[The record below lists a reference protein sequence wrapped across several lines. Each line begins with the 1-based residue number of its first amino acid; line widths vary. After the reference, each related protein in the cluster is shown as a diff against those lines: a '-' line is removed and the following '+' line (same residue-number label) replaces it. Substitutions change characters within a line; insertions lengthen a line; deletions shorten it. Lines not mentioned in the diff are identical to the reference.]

1 MPASAISVEEVVLH
15 GQRMEYRRSGTTGPH
30 VILLHGMAGSAAT
43 WNTVM
48 PRLGRTCQVIAPDLL
63 GHGKS
68 AKPVAGDYS
77 LGSYASG
84 VRDLMVCL
92 GIDRA
97 TVVGHSLGGGVALQ
111 FAYQFPERCERLVLV
126 SSGGLGTEVHA
137 VLRLATLP
145 GFAYIL
151 QALSTHHLVTLGNGL
166 GRVLQRI
173 GLRPGTDAEQAWRS
187 FASFSD
193 PATRA
198 AFIKTIR
205 SVIAAGGQ
213 RVSAL
218 DRLYLA
224 AAVPMLLVWGDRD
237 GIIPVEHARAAHELI
252 PDSRLEIV
260 PNAGHYPHR
269 DDPAGFTDALLE
281 FMSSTPCADVSA
293 DRWREMLLQAGRPQE
308 PATAAQPDS
317 RQSIAASP

>member
-1 MPASAISVEEVVLH
+1 MRAPAIQVEEVVLH
-15 GQRMEYRRSGTTGPH
+15 GQRMQYRRAGTEGP
-30 VILLHGMAGSAAT
+30 VVVLLHGMAGSAAT
-43 WNTVM
+43 WNTVL

-84 VRDLMVCL
+84 VRDLLVCL
-92 GIDRA
+92 GLERA

-145 GFAYIL
+145 GFAYVL
-151 QALSTHHLVTLGNGL
+151 QALSNNHLLTIGNGV
-166 GRVLQRI
+166 GRLLQRV
-173 GLRPGTDAEQAWRS
+173 GLRAGTDAEQAWRS
-187 FASFSD
+187 FTSFSD
-193 PATRA
+193 PATRV

-224 AAVPMLLVWGDRD
+224 AAVPVLLVWGDRD
-237 GIIPVEHARAAHELI
+237 GIIPVDHGRAAHELI

-260 PNAGHYPHR
+260 PGAGHYPHR
-269 DDPAGFTDALLE
+269 DDPEGFTDAVLE
-281 FMSSTPCADVSA
+281 FMSSTPCADVSP
-293 DRWREMLLQAGRPQE
+293 DRWREMLLQSG
-308 PATAAQPDS
+308 QP
-317 RQSIAASP
+317 RESISAS

>member
-1 MPASAISVEEVVLH
+1 MPGSAIAVEEVVLH
-15 GQRMEYRRSGTTGPH
+15 GERMQYRRSGTSGPY

-68 AKPVAGDYS
+68 AKPLAGDYS

-111 FAYQFPERCERLVLV
+111 FAYQFPERCERLALV

-145 GFAYIL
+145 GFAYLL
-151 QALSTHHLVTLGNGL
+151 QALSTSQLVALGNGV
-166 GRVLQRI
+166 GRLLQRV
-173 GLRPGTDAEQAWRS
+173 GLRAGTDAEQAWRS

-224 AAVPMLLVWGDRD
+224 AEMPMLIVWGERD
-237 GIIPVEHARAAHELI
+237 PIIPAHHGEAAAAAAPGARLVTFPRVRHF
-252 PDSRLEIV
+252 
-260 PNAGHYPHR
+260 PHR
-269 DDPAGFTDALLE
+269 ERPQQFLEVVTDFIE
-281 FMSSTPCADVSA
+281 STPAADLPEE
-293 DRWREMLLQAGRPQE
+293 RWRELLVAG
-308 PATAAQPDS
+308 AD
-317 RQSIAASP
+317 